1 MRVRGILWT
10 GVRVTDQK
18 AAEVFFS
25 DVLGLTLARKDD
37 DQHFS
42 LFQLPSGQEFEVFG
56 PGSLWSAIHEH
67 PVVVGFEVE
76 NVPQARGE
84 LESLGVEL
92 VTDIQGDQRTGAWC
106 YFRGPDGILFEICSK
121 GSDETAVVSQAIYG
135 TGQAGEALTP
145 EALLTDFGPS
155 ISPR

>member
-18 AAEVFFS
+18 AAEAFFS

-37 DQHFS
+37 AQQFS

-56 PGSLWSAIHEH
+56 PGSSWSAIHEH

-76 NVPQARGE
+76 DVSESRAE
-84 LESLGVEL
+84 LEGHGVEF
-92 VTDIQGDQRTGAWC
+92 VTDIQGDPQTGEWC

-121 GSDETAVVSQAIYG
+121 GSGAAAVVFQAIYG
-135 TGQAGEALTP
+135 TGQAGEPLTP
-145 EALLTDFGPS
+145 EALLTDVELS